1 MNDFKP
7 FEDKLAGLIAALSPA
22 GRRRM
27 TVDIAKKLRQ
37 RQQQRIK
44 SQKAPD
50 GSPFTPSKRQPV
62 RAKKGRIKREMFAKL
77 RTSRYMKATGNNSA
91 AVVEFT
97 GKVQCISSG
106 SRINHPP
113 KAQPS
118 STHSA
123 RFWALP
129 KMTGSLW
136 EASSLTTSPIN
147 SIPAS
152 ANHYRL
158 LPDISDGIVLLISRK
173 SSKCGN

>member
-7 FEDKLAGLIAALSPA
+7 FEDKLTGLIAALSPT

-50 GSPFTPSKRQPV
+50 GSPFTPRKRQPV

-77 RTSRYMKATGNNSA
+77 RTNRYMKANGSDSA

-97 GKVQCISSG
+97 GKVQRIARVHQLG
-106 SRINHPP
+106 LMDKASRQSKSVLYP
-113 KAQPS
+113 
-118 STHSA
+118 A
-123 RFWALP
+123 RILLALNE
-129 KMTGSLW
+129 S
-136 EASSLTTSPIN
+136 
-147 SIPAS
+147 
-152 ANHYRL
+152 
-158 LPDISDGIVLLISRK
+158 DISFVEEVIFKHLIE
-173 SSKCGN
+173 

>member
-27 TVDIAKKLRQ
+27 TADIAKKLRQ

-50 GSPFTPSKRQPV
+50 GSPFTPRKRQPV

-77 RTSRYMKATGNNSA
+77 RTNRYMKATGNDSA

-97 GKVQCISSG
+97 GKVQRIARVHQLGLMDKASRQSKSVLYPARILLALNESDISSVEEV
-106 SRINHPP
+106 IFKH
-113 KAQPS
+113 
-118 STHSA
+118 
-123 RFWALP
+123 
-129 KMTGSLW
+129 
-136 EASSLTTSPIN
+136 
-147 SIPAS
+147 
-152 ANHYRL
+152 
-158 LPDISDGIVLLISRK
+158 LIE
-173 SSKCGN
+173 

>member
-27 TVDIAKKLRQ
+27 TADIAKKLRQ

-50 GSPFTPSKRQPV
+50 GSPFAPRKRQPV

-77 RTSRYMKATGNNSA
+77 RTNRYMKATGNDSA

-97 GKVQCISSG
+97 GKVQRIARVHHYG
-106 SRINHPP
+106 LRDRVSRKGPEV
-113 KAQPS
+113 KYAE
-118 STHSA
+118 
-123 RFWALP
+123 R
-129 KMTGSLW
+129 
-136 EASSLTTSPIN
+136 
-147 SIPAS
+147 
-152 ANHYRL
+152 RL
-158 LPDISDGIVLLISRK
+158 LGINDESEDITRDVLLRWLSQ
-173 SSKCGN
+173 